1 MKTVIAVSIAAV
13 LALGFM
19 VLNPKPAQSD
29 DITPQER
36 WVKVSGKG
44 KPLPVEAGPWTCVQ
58 DKRTGLLWENL
69 TDNEGWRYEDST
81 YSWFDA
87 TAGQG
92 TPDRGSCMTVDRSV
106 HACDTADLVEAANR
120 DRWCGVDGWRLPS
133 DRELQSLLFD
143 TGFEGSP
150 RIAYG
155 YFPNTGRHAFWS
167 ATTRAGEGGELEAV
181 EVHFGTGE
189 TRWLLARHAARVRLV
204 TSSQVA
210 SVPLASASVVPP
222 R

>member
-1 MKTVIAVSIAAV
+1 MKTVIAISSAAV

-19 VLNPKPAQSD
+19 VLASNPAQGD
-29 DITPQER
+29 DIEPPER

-44 KPLPVEAGPWTCVQ
+44 RLLPVEGGPWTCVR
-58 DKRTGLLWENL
+58 DRRTGLTWENK
-69 TDNEGWRYEDST
+69 TDNEGPRYEDAT

-87 TAGQG
+87 ETNRG
-92 TPDRGSCMTVDRSV
+92 TPDNGSCMKADRSI
-106 HACDTADLVEAANR
+106 HACDTADLVEIANR
-120 DRWCGVDGWRLPS
+120 DRWCGIEGWRLPS
-133 DRELQSLLFD
+133 DTELQSLLFD

-155 YFPNTGRHAFWS
+155 YFPNTGRHAFWTS
-167 ATTRAGEGGELEAV
+167 TSRVSPAGEV
-181 EVHFGTGE
+181 EVADVHFGTGE

-204 TSSQVA
+204 TSTPGVSA
-210 SVPLASASVVPP
+210 PL